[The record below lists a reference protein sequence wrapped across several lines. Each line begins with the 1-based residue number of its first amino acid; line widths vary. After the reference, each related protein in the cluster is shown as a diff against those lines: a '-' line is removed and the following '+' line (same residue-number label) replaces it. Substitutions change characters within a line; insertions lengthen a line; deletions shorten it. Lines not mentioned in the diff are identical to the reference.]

1 MAAVA
6 KRYAKALFE
15 VAKERDQLEKVGQ
28 ELKEVL
34 QLLEGEPQLA
44 RFLYHPVIPKK
55 AKKAFFEEAL
65 AERLSEA
72 LYRLIQLMIDKD
84 RLVELADVSRYYAQ
98 EVNRERGVL
107 EAEITTATALD
118 EAKREG
124 LKKVL
129 AEKTGKAIDLRY
141 AVNPSLL
148 GGITI
153 KIGDLIMDGSIR
165 GKLSRFERLLS
176 TTKS

>member
-141 AVNPSLL
+141 DVNPSLL